1 MQIFSHFF
9 YKMLLFFV
17 FSCLKKH
24 VLAAQMR
31 AAGREGQPAEVAP
44 HDAEIRPLIMARDL
58 GAVMG

>member
-9 YKMLLFFV
+9 LQNVTFFV

-44 HDAEIRPLIMARDL
+44 HDAETRPLVMARVIAWL
-58 GAVMG
+58 MG